1 MNKALEALTR
11 YLNGEIDLD
20 SLEERIIPLAWDD
33 KFENQDLVDLITIE
47 IAYINDGVSDELTF
61 RSRMAEFIA
70 LRRNIAITL
79 DDRVGEFRV
88 SNVTGS
94 LGNVH
99 FHHIRTS
106 KADYRVYIC
115 CRAQLVT
122 FLRYTTLSGTLVMR
136 VSSK

>member
-70 LRRNIAITL
+70 LRQNIAITL

-88 SNVTGS
+88 SNVTGN

-99 FHHIRTS
+99 FTTYEPPRPTTE
-106 KADYRVYIC
+106 Y
-115 CRAQLVT
+115 T
-122 FLRYTTLSGTLVMR
+122 FAAELN
-136 VSSK
+136 